1 MTAVFPS
8 AEQAHAMQGLR
19 DQVWQDL
26 VGRWPADGLTLVSL
40 THVGALIACLQH
52 PQLGPE
58 LLPVLNNCLAQTRFR
73 VVELSS

>member
-1 MTAVFPS
+1 MFPTV
-8 AEQAHAMQGLR
+8 EQAEAMQVLR

-40 THVGALIACLQH
+40 THVGALIAGLQH

-58 LLPVLNNCLAQTRFR
+58 LLPVLNNCLAQTRYR
-73 VVELSS
+73 VVELN